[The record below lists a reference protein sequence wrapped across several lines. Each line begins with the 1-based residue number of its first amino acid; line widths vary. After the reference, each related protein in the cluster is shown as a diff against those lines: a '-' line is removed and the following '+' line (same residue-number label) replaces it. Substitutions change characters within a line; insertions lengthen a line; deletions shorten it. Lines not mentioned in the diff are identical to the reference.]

1 MEDIHLIR
9 EAKQIKLLADRI
21 AKIIESDND
30 KIKPQHELNQEIENI
45 DQLNNTMRNFLEVVS
60 SRKINPSEFLTKIHH
75 ELRTPLMPILAY
87 TDMLLDSKYGSISD
101 EQRKRLEIINSST
114 RRLVQTIQDLF
125 NEKNFDV
132 TSDNPEAGKDHKINE
147 LKQEKK
153 ILDRVNTALSDEL
166 EKTKKENVELKKD
179 SKDDYHKIKEREQEK
194 LFASKSAQD
203 EQEKN
208 FRLQKKHILTIAS
221 CIAVIGIITTAYSLF
236 VVELVGQQYRVPIT
250 ASTKDG
256 YVIQNLK
263 GDTIDTWLSWRLVDG
278 AVLHLDVVDADTYPE
293 KLDLIKEVV
302 LSQQAIEVDDSLLHK
317 GPKGSTS
324 TYYVGWA
331 GALAK
336 AAEHPTK
343 FYIPN
348 KLAVISSPIGTGEII
363 IKLTNERSGDGY
375 SGFTK
380 SISQDVQNQILKSE
394 ITIYEV
400 DKLSNE
406 KFKAIIRHELG
417 HALGLAHSTAPE
429 DLMAPVI
436 QTEYPYISDCDIDA
450 IKALYDGNKKSE
462 VICQK

>member
-1 MEDIHLIR
+1 MSEESKSMDEHFLRELQQVQLIQ
-9 EAKQIKLLADRI
+9 KKLIQKLENTQNVDNQGRI
-21 AKIIESDND
+21 GIIDD
-30 KIKPQHELNQEIENI
+30 L
-45 DQLNNTMRNFLEVVS
+45 DQLSNFTTSITKTLS
-60 SRKINPSEFLTKIHH
+60 TKKIERELLTKLNH
-75 ELRTPLMPILAY
+75 ELRTPMVPIRAY
-87 TDMLLDSKYGSISD
+87 TDMLLSEKFGKLSD
-101 EQRKRLEIINSST
+101 EQTNRLRVIKSNIKRLEEVIANLLDQEKFGIIEN
-114 RRLVQTIQDLF
+114 
-125 NEKNFDV
+125 NEKNQ
-132 TSDNPEAGKDHKINE
+132 TNA
-147 LKQEKK
+147 KQ
-153 ILDRVNTALSDEL
+153 T
-166 EKTKKENVELKKD
+166 
-179 SKDDYHKIKEREQEK
+179 IKELEQEK
-194 LFASKSAQD
+194 MILGKIVQNEEKKSIQLS
-203 EQEKN
+203 
-208 FRLQKKHILTIAS
+208 RKHVLTIAGF
-221 CIAVIGIITTAYSLF
+221 IAAIGIIITAYSLF
-236 VVELVGQQYRVPIT
+236 VVELVGHEYRVPIT
-250 ASTKDG
+250 ASTKDS

-278 AVLHLDVVDADTYPE
+278 AVLHLNVVDADTYPE

-324 TYYVGWA
+324 TYYVGWT

-348 KLAVISSPIGTGEII
+348 KLAVISSPTGTGEII
-363 IKLTNERSGDGY
+363 IKLTNERNGDGY

-406 KFKAIIRHELG
+406 RFKALLRHELG

-436 QTEYPYISDCDIDA
+436 QTEYPYISQCDIDA
-450 IKALYDGNKKSE
+450 VKSLYDGNKKSE
-462 VICQK
+462 VICEK